1 MTEFLTYQSKTAI
14 ALAVFYLF
22 YRLLLSKETFHR
34 FNRIVLLGTAALS
47 FVLPLCVITIRKV
60 VTLPY
65 TPVADEPA
73 ETVLEMATTVTETAS
88 TPVWPAVVCGIFI
101 LGALAVLLMT
111 VISIF
116 KVKAI
121 INSGEHQALESGETL
136 VVTNDDTAPFSWMKY
151 IVISRED
158 YESGYSQ
165 ILTHEKAHIA
175 LRHSWDLLF
184 VDMITALQWFNP
196 AIWMLKSDLR
206 ALHEFEADDVVLRSG
221 ANVKEYQYLLIRKA
235 VSKSGYSVA
244 NSFNHSTLKARITMM
259 LNKKSSRMSAW
270 KALYVIPLVGISL
283 AATAETMV
291 DYQYEG
297 QTPDNT
303 ELVEKYST
311 PVDKDTKKSFKEKNL
326 KNGRVTVDE
335 ENDVVTMIYYGLDGK
350 ERQSQITGLPL
361 GKESYFIN
369 GSFATKGAADIA
381 LEKDPDAVLLSAYLK
396 NGNKV
401 RAIISADYGKF
412 VTGTIDCSKPINT
425 LVIKEGDEQPQLA
438 TVATPDLVY
447 VINGER
453 MPEGFDLNTIDPATI
468 TSMEVLKTEKA
479 LQEYNT
485 DKGVIVLTT
494 DPSKANEKK
503 PAPDIYINGKK
514 ASSEDIAALP
524 ANPKGHVEAD
534 GTIWITTEEKP
545 KEEKKVIPF
554 HQVAQQPTFNGGDAN
569 EFSKWV
575 NQNLRYPEK
584 CRQSRV
590 EGRVTLQFTVTE
602 EGKVNNVKVLRSV
615 NEDIDKEAV
624 RVVSESPDWTPGK
637 DENGKTVAVTYTFPV
652 IFRLPEATAEPEK
665 KDEEKTKEEKEVVP
679 FQHAAQKPTFNGG
692 DANEF
697 SKWVSENI
705 KYPEKCRQSKI
716 QGRVTLHFTVTE
728 TGKLADIRILR
739 GVNEELDKEA
749 LRVISES
756 PLWTPGKDENGEI
769 IPISYVFPV
778 LFQL

>member
-1 MTEFLTYQSKTAI
+1 MTEFLTYQGKTAI

-65 TPVADEPA
+65 TPVADEQA
-73 ETVLEMATTVTETAS
+73 ETALEMATTVTEAAS
-88 TPVWPAVVCGIFI
+88 APVWPAVVCGIFI

-121 INSGEHQALESGETL
+121 INSGEHQTLESGETL
-136 VVTNDDTAPFSWMKY
+136 VITNDDTAPFSWMKY

-184 VDMITALQWFNP
+184 VDMITVLQWFNP

-206 ALHEFEADDVVLRSG
+206 ALHEFEADDAVLRSG

-283 AATAETMV
+283 AATAETKV

-297 QTPDNT
+297 QQPEAVADTPDG
-303 ELVEKYST
+303 
-311 PVDKDTKKSFKEKNL
+311 KDNKNSFREKNL
-326 KNGRVTVDE
+326 SEGRFIIDE
-335 ENDVVTMIYYGLDGK
+335 EASSITMIYFDHNGNEL
-350 ERQSQITGLPL
+350 RSQHKGMPL
-361 GKESYFIN
+361 GQDEYYFHN
-369 GSFATKGAADIA
+369 GNMATPAAY
-381 LEKDPDAVLLSAYLK
+381 EKYLK
-396 NGNKV
+396 EEG
-401 RAIISADYGKF
+401 A
-412 VTGTIDCSKPINT
+412 VT
-425 LVIKEGDEQPQLA
+425 
-438 TVATPDLVY
+438 
-447 VINGER
+447 
-453 MPEGFDLNTIDPATI
+453 F
-468 TSMEVLKTEKA
+468 
-479 LQEYNT
+479 
-485 DKGVIVLTT
+485 TT
-494 DPSKANEKK
+494 YRS
-503 PAPDIYINGKK
+503 NGKK
-514 ASSEDIAALP
+514 ILGIVTPNNNYVTGVWDATKHPDEQETVYHMKD
-524 ANPKGHVEAD
+524 KQYKVRGGKYVEIEA
-534 GTIWITTEEKP
+534 TQKN
-545 KEEKKVIPF
+545 EEKKTVSF
-554 HQVAQQPTFNGGDAN
+554 HQVAQPPRFNGGDAN

-679 FQHAAQKPTFNGG
+679 FQHAAQKPRFNGG

-716 QGRVTLHFTVTE
+716 QGRVTLQFTVTE

>member
-1 MTEFLTYQSKTAI
+1 MTEFLIYQGKAAI
-14 ALAVFYLF
+14 ALAVFYMF

-47 FVLPLCVITIRKV
+47 FLLPLCVITFKEV
-60 VTLPY
+60 V
-65 TPVADEPA
+65 VVPA
-73 ETVLEMATTVTETAS
+73 MTAS
-88 TPVWPAVVCGIFI
+88 SETFTGEVAGTAAMVPEVSEPIWSVILCSLFA
-101 LGALAVLLMT
+101 LGALAVVINA

-116 KVKAI
+116 GIKRMI
-121 INSGEHQALESGETL
+121 RSGSSEVLESGETL
-136 VVTNDDTAPFSWMKY
+136 IITETDTAPFSWMKY

-158 YESGYSQ
+158 YQSGYSQ

-175 LRHSWDLLF
+175 LRHSWDILF

-196 AIWMLKSDLR
+196 AIWMLKADLR
-206 ALHEFEADDVVLRSG
+206 ALHEFEADDAVLRSG
-221 ANVKEYQYLLIRKA
+221 ANIKEYQYLLIRKA

-283 AATAETMV
+283 AATAETKV
-291 DYQYEG
+291 DYQYED

-326 KNGRVTVDE
+326 KNGRITVDE

-425 LVIKEGDEQPQLA
+425 LVIKEGEEQPQLA

-453 MPEGFDLNTIDPATI
+453 MPEGFDLNTIDQATI

-479 LQEYNT
+479 LQEYGT
-485 DKGVIVLTT
+485 DKGVIVITT
-494 DPSKANEKK
+494 DPTKANEEK

-514 ASSEDIAALP
+514 ATSEEIAALP
-524 ANPKGHVEAD
+524 ANPKGTISTD
-534 GTIWITTEEKP
+534 GTVWITTEDETVEKP
-545 KEEKKVIPF
+545 NPDEVVYVVTDKAAELIQNREPRF
-554 HQVAQQPTFNGGDAN
+554 QGGGMP
-569 EFSKWV
+569 EFQKWV
-575 NQNLRYPEK
+575 H
-584 CRQSRV
+584 
-590 EGRVTLQFTVTE
+590 
-602 EGKVNNVKVLRSV
+602 
-615 NEDIDKEAV
+615 D
-624 RVVSESPDWTPGK
+624 
-637 DENGKTVAVTYTFPV
+637 
-652 IFRLPEATAEPEK
+652 
-665 KDEEKTKEEKEVVP
+665 
-679 FQHAAQKPTFNGG
+679 H
-692 DANEF
+692 
-697 SKWVSENI
+697 I
-705 KYPEKCRQSKI
+705 KYPEGMTSE
-716 QGRVTLHFTVTE
+716 GRVDVSFTVSKDGGVTDV
-728 TGKLADIRILR
+728 KILR
-739 GVNEELDKEA
+739 GADAKLNEEA
-749 LRVISES
+749 IRVIES
-756 PLWTPGKDENGEI
+756 SSNGWVPAIKDGKK
-769 IPISYVFPV
+769 IPITMMVPIIFKR
-778 LFQL
+778 